1 MGLRE
6 GLRAGLREG
15 EGGNKSD
22 VGLDEDMVLIPD
34 PYGTGDD
41 VAEGT
46 VSAGLPTMAAFGLSF
61 QLLVS
66 RFGLAG
72 RR

>member
-6 GLRAGLREG
+6 GG
-15 EGGNKSD
+15 GGNKSD

-34 PYGTGDD
+34 PYRTGGG
-41 VAEGT
+41 EGT
-46 VSAGLPTMAAFGLSF
+46 VSAGLPTMAAFWVSF

-66 RFGLAG
+66 RFGLAV
-72 RR
+72 RH